1 MMGGT
6 HAERGTGRSALPA
19 TQRALPRAAGLLA
32 VLVAAG
38 CASTQE
44 IQLQCVPEQVQVY
57 VDGRLL
63 EDGTDRIEL
72 TRDAP
77 HKIFAKAPGHQPQ
90 LVVLEPRLDAE
101 GRTTLGP
108 DALCI
113 ELVPV
118 GMGRE
123 LEIEMEE
130 DVEVEV
136 EP

>member
-1 MMGGT
+1 MGAAG
-6 HAERGTGRSALPA
+6 GVRSAGA
-19 TQRALPRAAGLLA
+19 GSGAARALVAGLLA
-32 VLVAAG
+32 AFVATG

-44 IQLQCVPEQVQVY
+44 IQLQCVTEEVQVY

-63 EDGTDRIEL
+63 EDGTDRVEL

-90 LVVLEPRLDAE
+90 LVVLEPREDAE

-108 DALCI
+108 DAICI

-123 LEIEMEE
+123 LEI
-130 DVEVEV
+130 DVERDEEV
-136 EP
+136 EIER

>member
-1 MMGGT
+1 MGATVAGG
-6 HAERGTGRSALPA
+6 RTGRSAG
-19 TQRALPRAAGLLA
+19 ALAAALLA
-32 VLVAAG
+32 ALLAAG

-44 IQLQCVPEQVQVY
+44 IRLQCVPEEVRVY

-63 EDGTDRIEL
+63 ESGTDRVEL

-90 LVVLEPRLDAE
+90 LVVLEPTTDAE
-101 GRTTLGP
+101 GDTPLGA
-108 DALCI
+108 DEVCI

-123 LEIEMEE
+123 LEIDVEE

-136 EP
+136 EAER